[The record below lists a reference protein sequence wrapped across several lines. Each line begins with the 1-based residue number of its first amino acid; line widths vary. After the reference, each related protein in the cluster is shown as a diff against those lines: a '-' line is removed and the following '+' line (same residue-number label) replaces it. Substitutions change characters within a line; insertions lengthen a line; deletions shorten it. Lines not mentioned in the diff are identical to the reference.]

1 MKFYRV
7 NQIAMAVLVALLLFF
22 GARTFIE
29 ILQREPEPEEP
40 GFDVAGTE
48 KPKEGEA
55 KPDGAQLATFLA
67 GADVARGT
75 EVFKKCAICHTLDKG
90 GANLIGPNIYGV
102 LGRKVASHEGYEY
115 SEALK
120 SKGGD
125 WDYAM
130 LDHMIENP
138 NAFAPGTKMALFP
151 GLPDAKQRADV
162 ILLLRSKSDSPP
174 PLPEPAAA
182 AAPGEKPAGEA
193 PAASEIVALLA
204 TADPAKGEA
213 DAALCKVCHTFDKGG
228 AVLVGPNLYDIVGKK
243 IAAQEGA
250 NYTPALKAKEGEW
263 TFENLDA
270 WLANPQAFAAGTT
283 MIFPGVPDAKKRA
296 GVIAFMR
303 SKSDSPVP
311 LPAAGEAAP
320 AAPAEAAP
328 PAAPETPAV
337 AEPAAPAAPE
347 APPAAAPETPAAQEA
362 APSAETPPA
371 APEGA
376 PTAEPGA
383 PAQEKPAAEAPAAG
397 GEVVALLATADP
409 TQGDADAVLCKVC
422 HTFDKGG
429 ATLIGPNLYGVVGQK
444 IASQEG
450 FAYTPALKSKEGDW
464 TYETLDV
471 WLTNSQAFA
480 PGTTMMMPGALDAQK
495 RANVIAFMRSKS
507 DSPPPLPAA
516 AGEAA
521 PAAPAEAAPP
531 AETPAAEPAAPTP
544 EAPPAAAPETQAAP
558 EAAPPAETP
567 PASTEEAPSAETP
580 PASTEAAPSA
590 ETPPAATEEAPSAE
604 TAPAAEAQSAPAEPS
619 MGEPP
624 SPSQPQPVYPEGPP
638 EGVQ

>member
-22 GARTFIE
+22 GARTVIE

-55 KPDGAQLATFLA
+55 KPDGGQLATLLA

-75 EVFKKCAICHTLDKG
+75 EVFKKCAICHTFDKG
-90 GANLIGPNIYGV
+90 GANLIGPNLYGM

-162 ILLLRSKSDSPP
+162 ILFLRSKSDSPP

-213 DAALCKVCHTFDKGG
+213 DTALCKVCHTFDKGG

-243 IAAQEGA
+243 IAAQEGV

-303 SKSDSPVP
+303 SKSDRPVP

-347 APPAAAPETPAAQEA
+347 TPPAETPATPEP
-362 APSAETPPA
+362 APSAATPPA

-376 PTAEPGA
+376 PAAEPGA

-471 WLTNSQAFA
+471 WLANPQTFA
-480 PGTTMMMPGALDAQK
+480 PGTSMMMPGALDAQK

-507 DSPPPLPAA
+507 DSPQPLPAA

-558 EAAPPAETP
+558 EAAP
-567 PASTEEAPSAETP
+567 
-580 PASTEAAPSA
+580 
-590 ETPPAATEEAPSAE
+590 SAE
-604 TAPAAEAQSAPAEPS
+604 TAPAAEAESAPAEPS